1 MIELLLTF
9 VIDKLSSTSDKF
21 VIHNSMGTLP
31 LRASA
36 TETDVTVA
44 AALARGD

>member
-1 MIELLLTF
+1 MY
-9 VIDKLSSTSDKF
+9 VYS
-21 VIHNSMGTLP
+21 VA

-44 AALARGD
+44 AALARGGWVGKSYVPTYQKENEHP

>member
-1 MIELLLTF
+1 MVPLHFDGQDET
-9 VIDKLSSTSDKF
+9 V
-21 VIHNSMGTLP
+21 TLRG